1 MGMIVT
7 MLVSH
12 KIITRHLTN
21 GAVLLAD
28 TLTACE
34 RLLSLGKELHRS
46 TAGVAIAGD
55 SEGGATDVRR
65 GTGHDGTSGVLNDAQ
80 ELLTFLR
87 TDDRPAHFAV
97 VYLHWPSK
105 PISSIEGSHFFWFLH
120 RPPSKRRGEEIFLA
134 HVSVFIFH
142 C

>member
-1 MGMIVT
+1 MIFGYDCDNACISQDHNPSFNKWSCFG
-7 MLVSH
+7 VS
-12 KIITRHLTN
+12 
-21 GAVLLAD
+21 VLLAD
-28 TLTACE
+28 TLTACKS
-34 RLLSLGKELHRS
+34 LLSSGTELHRS

-97 VYLHWPSK
+97 VYLH
-105 PISSIEGSHFFWFLH
+105 
-120 RPPSKRRGEEIFLA
+120 
-134 HVSVFIFH
+134 
-142 C
+142 